1 LEALSFSEQQLGGAA
16 WMELNQ
22 MHSPKKAKRKRK

>member
-1 LEALSFSEQQLGGAA
+1 MRAEAERMCSGQAA

-22 MHSPKKAKRKRK
+22 MVSGCCKNL